1 MILEIFAGL
10 NFGVDGDSITAGE
23 QWSYHV
29 YKTLGMKF
37 HSNVGVGS
45 AVWYKRKERCGGKT
59 VETQDYNSPK
69 FAGIS
74 GGWEPTDDAEE
85 MQMRMN
91 NCAIVHIQRFLAEVK
106 SGAFPKP
113 DIFAFAMGT
122 NDSEECFGDAE
133 KALKGKSLEDNK
145 NIDLYTT
152 AGAMRWCIQ
161 TILEN
166 FPDCRVFVLTP
177 LQTAKRAHNKKTLE
191 QIKVMRRIC
200 GGMSV
205 QMIDCF
211 NNCGICEKFEIDGG
225 EGRYLRDGLHPH
237 EKGQALQGAFA
248 AKEIRNNYF

>member
-1 MILEIFAGL
+1 MNRFEDL
-10 NFGVDGDSITAGE
+10 NFGVDGDSITAGF
-23 QWSYHV
+23 QWAFHVFNELSMKNYH
-29 YKTLGMKF
+29 
-37 HSNVGVGS
+37 NVAVGS
-45 AVWYKRKERCGGKT
+45 SVWYKRTIEFGGKT
-59 VETQDYNSPK
+59 LTTQDYGSAD

-74 GGWEPTDDAEE
+74 GGWEDTDDAEE

-91 NCAIVHIQRFLAEVK
+91 NCAVVHVQKFLAEVK
-106 SGAFPKP
+106 SGEYPAP

-122 NDSEECFGDAE
+122 NDDKDCFGDVE
-133 KALKGKSLEDNK
+133 EALKGKKLDDND
-145 NIDLYTT
+145 NIDLFTT

-166 FPDCRVFVLTP
+166 FPDCRVFVMTP
-177 LQTAKRAHNKKTLE
+177 LQTAMRKHNKKTIK
-191 QIKVMRRIC
+191 QIEVMRRIC

-211 NNCGICEKFEIDGG
+211 NNSGICEKFESEGG

-237 EKGQALQGAFA
+237 EKGQKLQGAFA